1 MGNRGGQEG
10 NKNAEKW
17 TEEKALELGN
27 EMIEWLKKDGNVF
40 YGEFLSV
47 VKDLYPNTISYLEGK
62 FESFLYLKKKAQ
74 KIQEFKLLNKGLNNE
89 VNPTIT
95 IFTLKNHHNYK
106 DKSEVDQ
113 TITEKK
119 QIFKIGDNEFEL

>member
-1 MGNRGGQEG
+1 MANKGGQKD

-27 EMIEWLKKDGNVF
+27 EMIEWLKTDENVF
-40 YGEFLSV
+40 YGQFLHV
-47 VKDLYPNTISYLEGK
+47 EKDLHLHTLTYLENK
-62 FESFLYLKKKAQ
+62 FESFLQLKKKAQ

-106 DKSEVDQ
+106 DKTEVDQ
-113 TITEKK
+113 TIIEKK
-119 QIFKIGDNEFEL
+119 QIFKIGDTEFEL